1 MEVTGKVHLIG
12 EEQVVGSAGTF
23 KKRTI
28 VIATNEQYI
37 QYIPIDFVQDKCS
50 VLDKFKV
57 GENVEV
63 SVNVRGNEYNGK
75 FYVNLNGWLIKH
87 DGEQSATPSQ
97 NYNNI
102 VESSKQFAPKEQ
114 PAGQVPDNVSDLP
127 F

>member
-50 VLDKFKV
+50 ILDKYAV
-57 GENVEV
+57 GQEVNV
-63 SVNVRGNEYNGK
+63 SVNVRGNEYQGK
-75 FYVNLNGWLIKH
+75 YFVSLNGWRVEKLS
-87 DGEQSATPSQ
+87 DVPTPT
-97 NYNNI
+97 
-102 VESSKQFAPKEQ
+102 AQ
-114 PAGQVPDNVSDLP
+114 PAGQVADQSDDLP

>member
-28 VIATNEQYI
+28 VIVTDEQYE

-50 VLDKFKV
+50 FLDKFKV
-57 GENVEV
+57 GQEVNV
-63 SVNVRGNEYNGK
+63 SVNVRGNEYQGK
-75 FYVNLNGWLIKH
+75 FYVSLNGWRIKH
-87 DGEQSATPSQ
+87 DGEQSASPTQ
-97 NYNNI
+97 T
-102 VESSKQFAPKEQ
+102 AQ

-127 F
+127 FN